1 MNKIIF
7 ITSLFLSLLFLQ
19 VFVCDHMLL
28 FGYINPYLYMSFVI
42 FYPLK
47 KERYVFLLVSFLL
60 GLSIDFFSDSGGIHA
75 FSLLFVAYIRL
86 FLVHIIFKKTEQ
98 DYLLFNLKQEPIGN
112 VFNYVIILIVIHHFI
127 LFSFANFSS
136 QNFSIILTNTLYSSL
151 LTSFLFFTG
160 TYIIRK
166 KK

>member
-1 MNKIIF
+1 MNKVVYVSF
-7 ITSLFLSLLFLQ
+7 LFLSLLFFQ
-19 VFVCDHMLL
+19 VFVCDHILL
-28 FGYINPYLYMSFVI
+28 FGYINPYVYISFVI

-47 KERYVFLLVSFLL
+47 KERYVFLLLSFLL

-86 FLVHIIFKKTEQ
+86 FLVHLIFKKTEQ
-98 DYLLFNLKQEPIGN
+98 DYLLFSLRQEAIGS
-112 VFNYVIILIVIHHFI
+112 VFNYVIILILIHHFI

-136 QNFSIILTNTLYSSL
+136 NNFSAVLTNTLYSST
-151 LTSFLFFTG
+151 LTSILFFTV